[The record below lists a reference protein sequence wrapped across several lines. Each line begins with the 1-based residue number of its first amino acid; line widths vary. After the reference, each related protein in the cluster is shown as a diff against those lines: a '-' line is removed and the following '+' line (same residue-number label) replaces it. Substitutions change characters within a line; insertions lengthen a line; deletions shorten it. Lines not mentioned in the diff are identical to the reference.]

1 LKENDS
7 TDRWGMWRRKDPK
20 EYRIE
25 VRDYEEEG
33 GKFLASWAGN
43 AVIWFSRRFSLSG
56 KHKQIYYT
64 PGSLQAGVLD
74 TG

>member
-1 LKENDS
+1 MHISGRKSEGGVKKNDS

-33 GKFLASWAGN
+33 GKFLASCAGN
-43 AVIWFSRRFSLSG
+43 VVIWF
-56 KHKQIYYT
+56 T
-64 PGSLQAGVLD
+64 
-74 TG
+74 